1 MHKERDA
8 DTADLSG
15 AEHGDVLNSV
25 ILPAWTRNAVP
36 QDQPVVLLVAG
47 QPGSGKTTLGDLLHA
62 VLDLRGGAVR
72 VGADLYKAAHRRYPG
87 LLAEDVRTAGAGVRA
102 DTRRWQAAVEE
113 RVREHRFDALVE
125 TAFADADEARTQA
138 SAYRTAG
145 YRVEVVALACS
156 PAWSQLGVLSR
167 YVEQTVATGAGRYVS
182 WENHD
187 GCAALLV
194 DTLRVVEE
202 EMLADRV
209 TVVRRGLVPLYGNE
223 LVDGAWTRT
232 PGAARAVEAERAR
245 WWGAAESADFQREL
259 SRAERALVRAED
271 RVPADRVLAVARD
284 ARRAA
289 ALSEPVRRIAQAL
302 RRPPGVD
309 FHRLSPAE
317 HREIF
322 DLDIVPAFLSRTV
335 AQEHPVAVFVVG
347 QPGAGKSGA
356 ARMVKRAMRPG
367 TVRLVGDNLKM
378 LHPDY
383 PDLLRGDA
391 REAGAAIRADY
402 KAWFSMAQAY
412 VRERRGDVVVETAPG
427 SVRDVL
433 AEAGAFHRAG
443 YRVQVLALAVRAA
456 DSRQGTAH
464 RYADAQRDGL
474 PARFTTAAGHDRCF
488 EAVAAVV
495 EGAALSSVVDELVV
509 MGRDGRALWRR
520 GFSDGAPG
528 WALAA
533 ERTRPYAEAEA
544 LRFLAVQADV
554 RRALPQHRRE
564 LEEISALA
572 RPLLPPRLRPRP
584 LEVPPAGPVPAV
596 PVA

>member
-1 MHKERDA
+1 MG
-8 DTADLSG
+8 LSE
-15 AEHGDVLNSV
+15 AEGRAVLEGM
-25 ILPAWTRNAVP
+25 ILPAATAGAVA
-36 QDQPVVLLVAG
+36 QERPVVVLVAG

-72 VGADLYKAAHRRYPG
+72 VGADLYRAVHRDYPV
-87 LLAEDVRTAGAGVRA
+87 LLAEDVRTAGAGVRL

-113 RVREHRFDALVE
+113 RVREGRFDALVE
-125 TAFADADEARTQA
+125 TALADGDEVRAQA
-138 SAYRTAG
+138 VAYRVAG
-145 YRVEVVALACS
+145 YRVEVVALACAE
-156 PAWSQLGVLSR
+156 AWSQLGVLAR
-167 YVEQTVATGAGRYVS
+167 YTEQAVATGAGRYVS

-187 GCAALLV
+187 ACAAALV
-194 DTLRVVEE
+194 TTLRVVEE

-223 LVDGAWTRT
+223 LVDGAWART

-245 WWGAAESADFQREL
+245 WWGAAESAGFHRAL
-259 SRAERALVRAED
+259 SRAGRALVRAED

-284 ARRAA
+284 ASRAA

-322 DLDIVPAFLSRTV
+322 DLDIVPLLLDGAV
-335 AQEHPVAVFVVG
+335 PQERPVAVFVVG
-347 QPGAGKSGA
+347 QPGAGKTGA
-356 ARMVKRAMRPG
+356 ALLVKRALRPDA
-367 TVRLVGDNLKM
+367 VHLVGDDLKM

-383 PDLLRGDA
+383 FDLLRCEA

-402 KAWFSMAQAY
+402 KAWFAMAQAY
-412 VRERRGDVVVETAPG
+412 VRERRGDIVVETAPG
-427 SVRDVL
+427 SAREVL
-433 AEAGAFHRAG
+433 ADAEAFHRAG

-464 RYADAQRDGL
+464 RYAEAERHGI

-488 EAVAAVV
+488 EAVADVV
-495 EGAALSSVVDELVV
+495 EQAASSDVVDELVV

-520 GFSDGAPG
+520 GRSGGTPG

-533 ERTRPYAEAEA
+533 ERARPYTEAEA
-544 LRFLAVQADV
+544 RRFLAVQTRV
-554 RRALPQHRRE
+554 RRALPQHRAE
-564 LEEISALA
+564 VEQIVALA
-572 RPLLPPRLRPRP
+572 RPLLLP
-584 LEVPPAGPVPAV
+584 LLQPSALDVPTAGPVPAV
-596 PVA
+596 RVA